1 VKEDPKEDIPPIVAS
16 PLGSLPISPPPLSES
31 SSNSDSAALVTADR
45 TFWVP
50 PPGSTFEATTIV
62 EDDVL
67 ALQARAETAEA
78 RQLQAEQER
87 ASDREEIQRG
97 TIEAHPSERIDVLAV
112 YGDARFSE
120 SQGPPDGSLTMPP
133 RRLRQRVVERL
144 VTNRVAKVIAEYKR
158 NRVNLGG
165 TGGVG
170 GARAG
175 NAGGNIAPEARRCTY
190 KAFLGCNPITFNGTE
205 GAVGLSI
212 WIEKLESVFH
222 ISKCDNE
229 DKVKYEACTLQGRA
243 LTWWNGVSLNLLSRT
258 RKLGHSTMEL
268 RSLFS

>member
-1 VKEDPKEDIPPIVAS
+1 MDAFDVDIGFV
-16 PLGSLPISPPPLSES
+16 EQ
-31 SSNSDSAALVTADR
+31 
-45 TFWVP
+45 
-50 PPGSTFEATTIV
+50 ATTIV

-87 ASDREEIQRG
+87 ASDREEIQRLRRRLDAVDG
-97 TIEAHPSERIDVLAV
+97 YHRGRHPSERIDVLAV

-158 NRVNLGG
+158 NRANLGG

-190 KAFLGCNPITFNGTE
+190 KAFLGCNPITFNRTE

-222 ISKCDNE
+222 ISKCANE